1 MKILKSIFVVITA
14 LMVIYMIQPTSL
26 CVAGEV
32 KVKTFDQMYDDI
44 KVWESHADDSKT
56 GLTTDGMKV
65 IIVPIINTL
74 TAIGIIV
81 IVAVTIIMGIKYMF
95 ATPEQA
101 AKLKQQLIG
110 LVVSAVVVLG
120 ATAIWKIVYT
130 VLDKTNL

>member
-1 MKILKSIFVVITA
+1 MKILKYVFVVITA
-14 LMVIYMIQPTSL
+14 LMIIYLIQPTAHAATQVKNFNEMRSAISGWTNKGASGESGIDEGGL
-26 CVAGEV
+26 RSIVA
-32 KVKTFDQMYDDI
+32 
-44 KVWESHADDSKT
+44 
-56 GLTTDGMKV
+56 
-65 IIVPIINTL
+65 PIINIL
-74 TAIGIIV
+74 TGIGIFV

-130 VLDKTNL
+130 VLTQTKL